1 MNPIKML
8 FQRQPERSETAA
20 LRDELITLRTEV
32 VFATAFIADLKR
44 KRRREPRRDKQSVI
58 DAKKDTT
65 AKLQRLVDA
74 QRFAEL
80 EPKLFAGM
88 RVSRDGLGKA
98 I

>member
-1 MNPIKML
+1 MIFDFPFHRK
-8 FQRQPERSETAA
+8 PDRSETAA
-20 LRDELITLRTEV
+20 LRDRALIAETQVLLLRDIVEHP
-32 VFATAFIADLKR
+32 R
-44 KRRREPRRDKQSVI
+44 RRREPRRDKQSVI

-88 RVSRDGLGKA
+88 RVSRDGMGKA
-98 I
+98 T

>member
-1 MNPIKML
+1 MNFHWPFAPK
-8 FQRQPERSETAA
+8 PDRSETAA

-58 DAKKDTT
+58 EAKKATT
-65 AKLQRLVDA
+65 EALQRAVK
-74 QRFAEL
+74 AEYVKRMEHL
-80 EPKLFAGM
+80 HFAGM

-98 I
+98 